1 MKCVI
6 CRGEDIQDKEVEEEI
21 RKGQDIILLPVKAL
35 VCSQCGERYYS
46 RSVMKYLEEAEDNL
60 SQKELVE
67 VGKVKKVV

>member
-6 CRGEDIQDKEVEEEI
+6 CRGEDIQEKEVEEEI
-21 RKGQDIILLPVKAL
+21 RKGQDIILLPVRAL
-35 VCSQCGERYYS
+35 VCSQCGERYYN
-46 RSVMKYLEEAEDNL
+46 RSVMKYLEDAEDNL